1 MAPARLGKT
10 VGKMWMYGSAL
21 SVGALAGGGTYFVA
35 DYAADYLAYEELTE
49 AATVI
54 HARGEDRFMTSK
66 DWAER
71 PGAWLYDVL
80 PNIPAGTAFA
90 AGVTQHL
97 IACRGEDYTKVL
109 MKGGLPRGVY
119 LRPALRTTGLT
130 CLVTSAMLTQ
140 SAGQHTH
147 PEAAATSAAES
158 GLTWLCLFGASL
170 PVAAVTV
177 LPCCFLANAVG
188 LAVSRQFL
196 MAGGRGGV
204 AKTRFG
210 H

>member
-1 MAPARLGKT
+1 MF
-10 VGKMWMYGSAL
+10 GSAL
-21 SVGALAGGGTYFVA
+21 CVGALAGGGTYLVA
-35 DYAADYLAYEELTE
+35 SYAADYLAYEELSE

-54 HARGEDRFMTSK
+54 HARGQDRFMTSR

-80 PNIPAGTAFA
+80 PKVPAATAFA

-97 IACRGEDYTKVL
+97 IACRGAEYTKVL

-130 CLVTSAMLTQ
+130 CLATSALLTV
-140 SAGQHTH
+140 SAEQHTH
-147 PEAAATSAAES
+147 PDARATPAES

-177 LPCCFLANAVG
+177 LPCCFFANAVG
-188 LAVSRQFL
+188 LGVGRQL
-196 MAGGRGGV
+196 LLASGRGGV
-204 AKTRFG
+204 PKARFG